1 MKKMLTIYTIFVYM
15 VPLFIILFLLTN
27 AFFEPLAYFCFI
39 MIFVCMGVCVLL
51 GIANLIFAL
60 KEVTVCTENG
70 FRNVMRFKLIHIPFF
85 IVNFLFWL
93 FYMAAS
99 ANPFLIF
106 TWVFIPVVIL
116 YTYGVMLA
124 TSFHVCGHLLACKR
138 KGLLG
143 QHKIWYHII
152 LQFIFVL
159 DIIDSIVLYKKYK
172 EIDLS

>member
-1 MKKMLTIYTIFVYM
+1 MKKMLTIYTISVYM
-15 VPLFIILFLLTN
+15 VPLFIILFLLSN
-27 AFFEPLAYFCFI
+27 AFFDSLAFFCFI
-39 MIFVCMGVCVLL
+39 MIFVSMGLCMLL
-51 GIANLIFAL
+51 GIVNLVFAV
-60 KEVTVCTENG
+60 KEAAVYTENG
-70 FRNVMRFKLIHIPFF
+70 FRNVMRFKLMHIPFF

-106 TWVFIPVVIL
+106 TWVFIPVVVL

-124 TSFHVCGHLLACKR
+124 TSFHECGHLVTCKR

-159 DIIDSIVLYKKYK
+159 DIIDSIVLYRKYRG
-172 EIDLS
+172 ID

>member
-1 MKKMLTIYTIFVYM
+1 MLTIYTVSVYM
-15 VPLFIILFLLTN
+15 VPLLIILFLITN
-27 AFFEPLAYFCFI
+27 FYFDKLAFPCFI
-39 MIFVCMGVCVLL
+39 MIFVCMGVCMLF
-51 GIANLIFAL
+51 GIVNLIFAL
-60 KEVTVCTENG
+60 KEVSVCTENG
-70 FRNVMRFKLIHIPFF
+70 FRNVMRFKLIQIPFF

-93 FYMAAS
+93 FYMLAS

-124 TSFHVCGHLLACKR
+124 TSFHECAHLIACKR

-159 DIIDSIVLYKKYK
+159 DIIDSIVLYRKYRG
-172 EIDLS
+172 IDA